1 MVRAMLRWNL
11 FSLLF
16 LVALTPA
23 CGSSN
28 AGPADAS
35 ADGAADATVDG
46 AADAAVADAAVDGD
60 AAMDLPRIL
69 GGDRPA
75 RVIVPPDYDASE
87 TWPVVILLH
96 GYSASGIAQDAYF
109 RMSQTARE
117 QGFLLLRPDGTT
129 DAGGN
134 RFWNA
139 TARCCD
145 FGGTGVDDVAYLR
158 EILAELA
165 MHYNVDA
172 DRVYLVGHS
181 NGGFMSYRMACDASD
196 VITAIAS
203 LAGATWTDAGR
214 CGDPERPVSV
224 LQIHG
229 TNDATIAYATLGA
242 ELGAQDSVERF
253 AERAGCNLAGAETL
267 APRDLDS
274 SLLGDESEVVAYR
287 DGCAEGVDYALW
299 TIDNGGHLPVIQPDF
314 STQVYEWLATH
325 SR

>member
-1 MVRAMLRWNL
+1 MVRAMLSARTL
-11 FSLLF
+11 RSLVL
-16 LVALTPA
+16 LTLLAAASA
-23 CGSSN
+23 CGSSDATPDGSVD
-28 AGPADAS
+28 AGPDAAS
-35 ADGAADATVDG
+35 DGAADAT
-46 AADAAVADAAVDGD
+46 AD

-75 RVIVPPDYDASE
+75 RVIVPPDYDGSE
-87 TWPVVILLH
+87 SWPVVLLLH
-96 GYSASGIAQDAYF
+96 GYTASGLAQDAYF

-129 DAGGN
+129 DTGGN

-145 FGGTGVDDVAYLR
+145 FGGTGVDDVGYLR

-203 LAGATWTDAGR
+203 LAGATWSDTAR
-214 CGDPERPVSV
+214 CGDPARPVSV

-229 TNDATIAYATLGA
+229 TNDATIAYETIGA

-253 AERAGCNLAGAETL
+253 AERAGCNLTGSETLDNKDLDTSLSGAET
-267 APRDLDS
+267 D
-274 SLLGDESEVVAYR
+274 VVVYR
-287 DGCAEGVDYALW
+287 DGCAAGVDYALW
-299 TIDNGGHLPVIQPDF
+299 TIDNGGHIPSIQPDF
-314 STQVYEWLATH
+314 STQVYEWLSTH